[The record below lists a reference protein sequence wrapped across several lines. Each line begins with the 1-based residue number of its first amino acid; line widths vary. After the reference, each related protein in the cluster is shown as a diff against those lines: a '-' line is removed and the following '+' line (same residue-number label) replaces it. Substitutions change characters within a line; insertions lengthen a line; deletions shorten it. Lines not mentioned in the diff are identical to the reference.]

1 MRRVAALCLPDW
13 SIDRL
18 RRAGAIAAPPERG
31 IAADGDALAEAV
43 AAERANECSVPN
55 TPGWR
60 PGARWARGCAD
71 AVEAQ
76 IAALPLHQRPPMRE
90 LGRRSEAADHPF
102 RALRPDEA
110 RGAVPFSLK
119 TPSPVPSTPA
129 GTCLQSGSSA
139 VNGKRIE
146 AHPKPPASQGRSGA
160 NAGKADAASR
170 QAAPTLAN
178 DTPTVTSLRNGSRVV
193 IHAACPLAQAAGLKR
208 GMALTAARAMV
219 PGLAV
224 HPADPDGDARGLR
237 RLAVALA
244 RKWSPGVAIG
254 GEDLIFIE
262 LTGVAHLFGGEAAMA
277 ARIAAVLRRAGHHA
291 CIAVAGTPGAAAALV
306 RHAPI
311 AAHPRFA
318 APRPRHAGLR
328 QAPDMRIR
336 HPRDDGNPYAPRLG
350 MPAPDKGRDRTPIA
364 AVCPPGAEAEWLGPL
379 PVTALRLDDAD
390 GEMLRR
396 FGIETIG
403 QLAALPRAPL
413 ARRFTRALERLDQ
426 ALGHVA
432 EPLDPVVPR
441 APIACRQGFLEPIA
455 TAEGIAHWLG
465 ELVPRLVAELAA
477 AGLGARAIELVA
489 ERVDHVPQRLRIGLA
504 RASRDPV
511 HILRL
516 IARRIETI
524 EPGYGIDAMTLHVRR
539 AEPLGPA
546 PFDER
551 LDAETA
557 PDLAP
562 LVDAIANRIG
572 MARLWRTRAVESD
585 VPERSVAP
593 VPPLVPPPAPAARLR
608 ADDVRRL
615 DGDTPPVWHPAWPRP
630 ARLLRRPERL
640 DHVVAELPDRP
651 PARFTWRGVSHRVV
665 RADGP
670 ERIHGEWWRRLEE
683 GQAVRDYFRVEDE
696 AGRRYWLYRRGDG
709 MRSVS
714 GDLSWWLHGLFG

>member
-31 IAADGDALAEAV
+31 VAADGDALADAV

-60 PGARWARGCAD
+60 PGARWARGCTD
-71 AVEAQ
+71 TVEAE

-90 LGRRSEAADHPF
+90 LGRRSEAAEHPF

-119 TPSPVPSTPA
+119 DAARSDAAPVHPREHAARQPIPSPVRAEPT
-129 GTCLQSGSSA
+129 
-139 VNGKRIE
+139 E
-146 AHPKPPASQGRSGA
+146 AREQ
-160 NAGKADAASR
+160 DAA
-170 QAAPTLAN
+170 PI
-178 DTPTVTSLRNGSRVV
+178 VTSLRIGSRIVV
-193 IHAACPLAQAAGLKR
+193 HAACPHARALGIRR
-208 GMALTAARAMV
+208 GMAITAARVTV

-237 RLAVALA
+237 RLAAALA

-254 GEDLIFIE
+254 GEDLVFID
-262 LTGVAHLFGGEAAMA
+262 LTGVSHLFGGEAAMA
-277 ARIAAVLRRAGHHA
+277 ARIVAVLGRAGHTA
-291 CIAVAGTPGAAAALV
+291 RIAVAGTPGAAAALV
-306 RHAPI
+306 RHAATGGTP
-311 AAHPRFA
+311 PFA
-318 APRPRHAGLR
+318 ALRPRHAGLR
-328 QAPDMRIR
+328 QAADMRIR
-336 HPRDDGNPYAPRLG
+336 HPRDDGNPYAARHPRPQRRRG
-350 MPAPDKGRDRTPIA
+350 GVPSGPAI
-364 AVCPPGAEAEWLGPL
+364 CPPGAEAEWLAPL
-379 PVTALRLDDAD
+379 PVASLRLDDAD
-390 GEMLRR
+390 VELLRR
-396 FGIETIG
+396 FGIESVG
-403 QLAALPRAPL
+403 QLAELPRGPL
-413 ARRFTRALERLDQ
+413 ARRFGRALERLDQ
-426 ALGHVA
+426 ALGRVA

-441 APIACRQGFLEPIA
+441 AAIACRQAFLEPIA

-465 ELVPRLVAELAA
+465 ELVPWMTRELAG

-489 ERVDHVPQRLRIGLA
+489 DRVDHVPQRLIIGLA
-504 RASRDPV
+504 RPSRDPA

-539 AEPLGPA
+539 AQPLGPT

-551 LDAETA
+551 LDVEAA
-557 PDLAP
+557 PDFAP
-562 LVDAIANRIG
+562 LIDAIANRIG
-572 MARLWRTRAVESD
+572 MARLWRVRAVESD

-593 VPPLVPPPAPAARLR
+593 APPLAPDAPPPGRLA

-615 DGDTPPVWHPAWPRP
+615 AGDTPPVWHPDWPRP
-630 ARLLRRPERL
+630 ARLLKRPERL
-640 DHVVAELPDRP
+640 NHVVAELPDRP

-670 ERIHGEWWRRLEE
+670 ERIHGEWWRRLGEA
-683 GQAVRDYFRVEDE
+683 QAVRDYFRVEDE
-696 AGRRYWLYRRGDG
+696 DGRRYWLYRRGDG
-709 MRSVS
+709 LRGVS